1 MSVNKVTAFGE
12 NLIDLTEDTVTKETL
27 IKGVTA
33 HDASGNSVTG
43 TFDTDKYLEK
53 AGDASNTTAVFSA
66 SKERANISTGE
77 KLSVIFGKIA
87 KFFSD
92 LKTVAFTGNYSDLS
106 GTPSVVSK
114 TADGLCPKN
123 GGTTTKFLR
132 DDGTYAVPTS
142 SVIGLSTLEQVT
154 AAATAGNVTAP
165 VGAGAL
171 AEVNSSLQ
179 DSNTRESF
187 NFGSLNGVRGFFTN
201 PSRADDSFV
210 PFKSDN
216 SLALIV
222 RWGSYSGGSS
232 TVPFFYD
239 DTLFNGLRILKPC
252 TLKIFWSGEFRN
264 NDGIILV
271 KKNGTKCLQASV
283 GTGKGIDLGT
293 LDLIEGDEIT
303 FVATSEHTYSCT
315 FIAMQI

>member
-12 NLIDLTEDTVTKETL
+12 NLIDLTEDTVTKDTL

-142 SVIGLSTLEQVT
+142 SVSGLSTLEQVT

-171 AEVNSSLQ
+171 AEVNSSLTDQ
-179 DSNTRESF
+179 PTFEYDESGKITGYKTKIGGADTVFPF
-187 NFGSLNGVRGFFTN
+187 NNRIKLTGAKYNIYITS
-201 PSRADDSFV
+201 
-210 PFKSDN
+210 SDN
-216 SLALIV
+216 ARNVTVDVLKDGYVQLCCVPIT
-222 RWGSYSGGSS
+222 GGSS
-232 TVPFFYD
+232 LIYSDYYACLYVNQVIQENILTDSNMCCSDIAEVKSGDVLKLFLPAFF
-239 DTLFNGLRILKPC
+239 TSKGQ
-252 TLKIFWSGEFRN
+252 
-264 NDGIILV
+264 
-271 KKNGTKCLQASV
+271 TK
-283 GTGKGIDLGT
+283 GY
-293 LDLIEGDEIT
+293 LIYTEGVI
-303 FVATSEHTYSCT
+303 
-315 FIAMQI
+315 

>member
-12 NLIDLTEDTVTKETL
+12 NLIDLTEDTVTKDTL
-27 IKGVTA
+27 IKGVIA

-53 AGDASNTTAVFSA
+53 AGDASNTTAVFSS

-171 AEVNSSLQ
+171 AEVNSSLTDQ
-179 DSNTRESF
+179 PTFEYDES
-187 NFGSLNGVRGFFTN
+187 GKITGYKTKIGG
-201 PSRADDSFV
+201 ADTVF
-210 PFKSDN
+210 PFKNLTTGRATFSQMTRGDRDCN
-216 SLALIV
+216 VSFGKTFSKIPKVFICPYDA
-222 RWGSYSGGSS
+222 SGGNCAGFKCIKNI
-232 TVPFFYD
+232 TTTGFTAVY
-239 DTLFNGLRILKPC
+239 TIG
-252 TLKIFWSGEFRN
+252 SG
-264 NDGIILV
+264 
-271 KKNGTKCLQASV
+271 GTYYPYF
-283 GTGKGIDLGT
+283 DW
-293 LDLIEGDEIT
+293 
-303 FVATSEHTYSCT
+303 VAYEE
-315 FIAMQI
+315 

>member
-1 MSVNKVTAFGE
+1 MNEKGFVSEKRFVSKKNLSRAWRRLFGKVL
-12 NLIDLTEDTVTKETL
+12 N
-27 IKGVTA
+27 
-33 HDASGNSVTG
+33 
-43 TFDTDKYLEK
+43 
-53 AGDASNTTAVFSA
+53 
-66 SKERANISTGE
+66 SKEEIEAN
-77 KLSVIFGKIA
+77 
-87 KFFSD
+87 
-92 LKTVAFTGNYSDLS
+92 
-106 GTPSVVSK
+106 
-114 TADGLCPKN
+114 
-123 GGTTTKFLR
+123 
-132 DDGTYAVPTS
+132 TS
-142 SVIGLSTLEQVT
+142 ENMI
-154 AAATAGNVTAP
+154 
-165 VGAGAL
+165 AGAE
-171 AEVNSSLQ
+171 AVKEVYSSLQ